1 MLDLVIRNLRVVR
14 PRVANGEML
23 DVGIQGG
30 KFAEMSPRIDVSR
43 ATRVVDGRGL
53 LAFPG
58 LVDAHT
64 HVGIYHPLETDAE
77 SESRA
82 AAAGGVTT
90 MVSYMRTGQYYL
102 DKGGTYAE
110 FLPEVLRRSEGHY
123 DVDYAYHLAPITRRH
138 IGEIEMLRREHG
150 IASFK
155 IFMFYGGHG
164 LHGRSDSQRE

>member
-14 PRVANGEML
+14 PRASGVEKL
-23 DVGIQGG
+23 DVGIAGG
-30 KFAEMSPRIDVSR
+30 KFAELSPSIDPSR
-43 ATRVVDGRGL
+43 AKKVVDGRGL

-90 MVSYMRTGQYYL
+90 IVSYMRTGQYYL
-102 DKGGTYAE
+102 DKGGPYAE
-110 FLPEVLRRSEGHY
+110 F
-123 DVDYAYHLAPITRRH
+123 
-138 IGEIEMLRREHG
+138 
-150 IASFK
+150 
-155 IFMFYGGHG
+155 
-164 LHGRSDSQRE
+164 